1 MNRTLLTRLNRLL
14 KDVSA
19 ELRPVFLRRFLQEIF
34 TLPPTERAP
43 DGYAVFQ
50 QKAAVL
56 FAPYPP
62 KDEGT
67 GGALTPEIFALLHE
81 SNTAH
86 RKHRGV
92 FYTPW
97 ALADL
102 LARET
107 LFAVLTRQAG
117 TDNATAQKLLN
128 DNHFTLNDKT
138 LNDFLSRLT
147 VCDPAAGAGGLLLPF
162 ALHLAR
168 VRKKLNPSLETDTLL
183 ADIFDKNIYGT
194 DLDKEALAVCRQRA
208 YLLLRGLNRKTPFC
222 PVITHLYTA
231 DALETRNGALALRAL
246 CPNGFDVILAN
257 PPFVGQKNH
266 AALFRRLKQNPF
278 WAAKITPKSDLL
290 YLFFYLALGLLRER
304 GCGGFITTPYFTT
317 SDGARAL
324 RAVLKQN
331 AAFLRLIDFGGT
343 HLFPQ
348 AGQHTLLS
356 VFQKNA
362 PDVPCKVGAK
372 AAEISQ
378 AQLYTGP
385 NNYLQICPPAND
397 LARKLLEHM
406 RACPRTL
413 ADVAVL
419 SNGLMSGCDKIS
431 PAHLKKFPHLRA
443 KKGEG
448 VFVLSADEVNALNLL
463 PCERQKL
470 KPFFKNSDISAFIA
484 NHTPNHYLIDI
495 FYPKDRAIDW
505 EKYPNLYAHL
515 SRFKPVLLARK
526 QNNNGIDKA
535 LTRGEF
541 WFGSVRRRMNFDGE
555 KLLIPHR
562 AERNKFAYCDVP
574 WYASSDVYFITSPKN
589 GVTLWYLLALFNSKP
604 YEIWLK
610 HYGKRKGDLLELYT
624 APLRQLPV
632 PVVPAQRQ
640 AALEQLARQIYRLKT
655 QGLPTAPL
663 EETLH
668 TQVCALF
675 GLNQA
680 QTGQI
685 NPF

>member
-1 MNRTLLTRLNRLL
+1 MNRLLLNRLKRLL
-14 KDVSA
+14 KDFPA
-19 ELRPVFLRRFLQEIF
+19 EEQPVFLRRFLQEMF
-34 TLPPTERAP
+34 TLPPTERVP
-43 DGYAVFQ
+43 DGYPTFKK
-50 QKAAVL
+50 KAL
-56 FAPYPP
+56 TLLAPYPP
-62 KDEGT
+62 QDEGAAN
-67 GGALTPEIFALLHE
+67 ALTPEIFALLHE
-81 SNTAH
+81 TDTPH
-86 RKHRGV
+86 RKHQGV

-107 LFAVLTRQAG
+107 LFSVLTRQTG
-117 TDNATAQKLLN
+117 TDDATAQKLLG
-128 DNHFTLNDKT
+128 DNHFTLNDKM
-138 LNDFLSRLT
+138 LNDFLSRLA

-168 VRKKLNPSLETDTLL
+168 VREKLNPSLETHTLL

-194 DLDKEALAVCRQRA
+194 DLDKEALAICQQRA
-208 YLLLRGLNRKTPFC
+208 YLLLRGLNRHTPLR
-222 PVITHLYTA
+222 PVITHLYCA
-231 DALETRNGALALRAL
+231 DALETRNSALALRAL
-246 CPNGFDVILAN
+246 YPKGFDVILAN
-257 PPFVGQKNH
+257 PPFVGQKNN

-290 YLFFYLALGLLRER
+290 YLFFYLALGLLRAR
-304 GCGGFITTPYFTT
+304 GCGGFITTPYFAT

-324 RAVLKQN
+324 RAVLKGN
-331 AAFLRLIDFGGT
+331 VAFLRLIDFGDT

-362 PDVPCKVGAK
+362 PDMPCKVGAN
-372 AAEISQ
+372 AAEIPQ

-385 NNYLQICPPAND
+385 HNYLQICPPENTAT
-397 LARKLLEHM
+397 RKLLENM
-406 RACPRTL
+406 RACTRTL

-443 KKGEG
+443 QKGEG
-448 VFVLSADEVNALNLL
+448 VFVLSADEVRALNLL
-463 PCERQKL
+463 PCERKKL

-484 NHTPNHYLIDI
+484 NHTPNYYLIDI

-535 LTRGEF
+535 LARGEF

-562 AERNKFAYCDVP
+562 AEHNKFAYCDAP
-574 WYASSDVYFITSPKN
+574 WYASSDVYFISSPKN
-589 GVTLWYLLALFNSKP
+589 GVTLWYLLALFNTKP

-610 HYGKRKGDLLELYT
+610 HYGKRKGNLLELYT

-640 AALEQLARQIYRLKT
+640 TELEQLARQIYRLKT
-655 QGLPTAPL
+655 QGLPTAHL
-663 EETLH
+663 EETLN
-668 TQVCALF
+668 TQVYALF
-675 GLNQA
+675 GLNKTQI
-680 QTGQI
+680 GQ
-685 NPF
+685 